1 MRKDKLFS
9 LHLRL
14 KSCRMNYQTRK
25 KRREEWLSSPPI
37 LLVYRLLASLLALS
51 VSRWLL
57 YLFNVQFF
65 HQTSLGEALF
75 LFFYGMRFDLA
86 VTVVLNL
93 PLILYYCFPSRII
106 FNRFPQQVSDF
117 IYVTTNAIAILL
129 NFIDIITFRYFGR
142 HLSIEFLKLL
152 RASDEISWGTVGQ
165 VLFDHWYLLVI
176 YILSVL
182 VINVVATHT
191 RLREDEN
198 HIVKRWQ
205 LRQIISLLLMLVLS
219 LFAWRNELKT
229 RQINMEITLRYTS
242 PQNVPI
248 LLNTPFCILSSHEK
262 PVEPHH
268 EFTEI
273 SEDFIHTDLIAN
285 RFLVAD
291 SLVADTMPSNVVVV
305 IMKGIGQE
313 MIGYYNPEHRFD
325 LTPFLDSLLAQ
336 SLTFDG
342 RSNSR
347 RSVEAM
353 PALLAGIPSLM
364 DDDFINSKYANNDIE
379 AFAQHLQ
386 AHGYTTVFMH
396 GGSNG
401 VMGFDQFSL
410 RAGFKNYF
418 GRDEYGDD
426 NDYDGRWG
434 IYDGPFLQYASLA
447 MSRIHEPFA
456 TAIYMLSS
464 RYPYKVPKDFRFPEE
479 SYYWTGFEKTVYYT
493 DCALRDFFHSASQM
507 PWFANTLFVIT
518 SDFSNSEHFQLKYS
532 NVWGMYA
539 IPLAFYWPERI
550 EAQQREEIAQQID
563 LGPSILSA
571 LNVNDTM
578 FCFGR
583 NLFSDS
589 IQQTFISYFNL
600 TYQYC
605 DGTYLVQS
613 DGQQSYGIY
622 KPRLDPLLDDNL
634 FGRLQCPD
642 IFERL
647 YSYLEEYNNRMIDNK
662 LRFVIDT
669 LHSTNDTIHETQERQ

>member
-1 MRKDKLFS
+1 MRRNS
-9 LHLRL
+9 Y
-14 KSCRMNYQTRK
+14 RMNYQTRK
-25 KRREEWLSSPPI
+25 KQREEWLSSPPI

-57 YLFNVQFF
+57 YLFNLQFF

-93 PLILYYCFPSRII
+93 PLILYYCFPSRKI
-106 FNRFPQQVSDF
+106 FNKFPQQVFDF
-117 IYVTTNAIAILL
+117 IYLTTNAIAILL
-129 NFIDIITFRYFGR
+129 NFIDIITFRFFGR

-182 VINVVATHT
+182 IINVVATHT

-205 LRQIISLLLMLVLS
+205 LRQIVSLLLMLVLS
-219 LFAWRNELKT
+219 LFAWRNELKA
-229 RQINMEITLRYTS
+229 RHIDMEMTLRYTT

-262 PVEPHH
+262 PVELHH
-268 EFTEI
+268 EFAEI
-273 SEDFIHTDLIAN
+273 SDDFIHTDLTAN

-291 SLVADTMPSNVVVV
+291 SLVTDTMPSNVVVI

-313 MIGYYNPEHRFD
+313 MIGYYNPERRSE
-325 LTPFLDSLLAQ
+325 LTPFLDSLLEQ

-347 RSVEAM
+347 RSVEAL

-364 DDDFINSKYANNDIE
+364 DDDFINSKYADNDFD

-386 AHGYTTVFMH
+386 THGYTTVFMH

-401 VMGFDQFSL
+401 VMGFDQFSR

-418 GRDEYGDD
+418 GRVEYDD
-426 NDYDGRWG
+426 DTDYDGRWG
-434 IYDGPFLQYASLA
+434 IYDGPFLQYASHAL
-447 MSRIHEPFA
+447 SRIHEPFA

-464 RYPYKVPKDFRFPEE
+464 RYPYKVPKDFHFPEE

-493 DCALRDFFHSASQM
+493 DCALRDFFVTASTM

-518 SDFSNSEHFQLKYS
+518 SDFSNSEHFQPEYS

-550 EAQQREEIAQQID
+550 ETQRCEEIAQQID

-589 IQQTFISYFNL
+589 TQQTFISYFNL

-613 DGQQSYGIY
+613 DGRQPYGIY
-622 KPRLDPLLDDNL
+622 KPHLDPMLDDNL

-647 YSYLEEYNNRMIDNK
+647 YSYLEEYNNRMIDNNLK
-662 LRFVIDT
+662 LVFDT
-669 LHSTNDTIHETQERQ
+669 ISSTNDTIHETQERQ